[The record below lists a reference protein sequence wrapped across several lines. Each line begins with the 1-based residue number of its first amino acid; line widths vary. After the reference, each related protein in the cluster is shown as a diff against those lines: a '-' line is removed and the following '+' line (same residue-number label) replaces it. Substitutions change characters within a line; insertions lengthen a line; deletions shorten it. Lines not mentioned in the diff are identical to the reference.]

1 MLKWLNRLVMMLLM
15 LALVQEAQA
24 QRTRKRPP
32 KETNKQ
38 TPESAQK
45 REGEKKAELIG
56 QYEVSKDDHYDRQDK
71 ATQKRM
77 KQNLK
82 KAERYSQGRR
92 LPWYKRLFRKR

>member
-1 MLKWLNRLVMMLLM
+1 MRKWLHMLMMLL
-15 LALVQEAQA
+15 LLSSVQEAHA

-56 QYEVSKDDHYDRQDK
+56 QYEMRKDHHHDLQDK

-77 KQNLK
+77 KRNLK